1 MLTVITSTVP
11 SQSKC
16 HLFTFQPPWSVSVL
30 VSYHLYWN
38 DWLLIPQFLLSA
50 AKFSVF
56 FLFPL
61 FLGQIL
67 SQVSSC
73 IFLKIDEFLFLQDFK
88 LQKCCKKLCLIFFVI
103 LFFFF
108 FFSSRCVL
116 ALSDFIPLYASFSC
130 ALTTWV
136 LYFCEK
142 KDTSLLSLTWEKL
155 AQKSK
160 ITDSMPLL
168 ISNIKY
174 FLWLQYPKLLLFPAP
189 IVT

>member
-108 FFSSRCVL
+108 FPHVVFWL
-116 ALSDFIPLYASFSC
+116 
-130 ALTTWV
+130 WV
-136 LYFCEK
+136 
-142 KDTSLLSLTWEKL
+142 TLSL
-155 AQKSK
+155 
-160 ITDSMPLL
+160 SMPLL
-168 ISNIKY
+168 AV
-174 FLWLQYPKLLLFPAP
+174 LWQHEFCTFVKRRTLHCWA
-189 IVT
+189 